1 MSDWNFFL
9 AKCLL
14 REFERDEL
22 HFIGSLEDLDLV
34 WAIGYGQQTGHLLG
48 CKELLDGKYGAPK
61 TVQRRLSRLRRLM
74 IIDVRRSERDARRVE
89 FFLTA
94 RTLKRIDRY
103 KSFILEN
110 GMGSRDPSLIK
121 QAPVR
126 AVNRKPPER
135 TAKRHR
141 SGP

>member
-14 REFERDEL
+14 REFERNEL

-34 WAIGYGQQTGHLLG
+34 WAIGYGQQTGHPIGSKDLLN
-48 CKELLDGKYGAPK
+48 GKYGATK
-61 TVQRRLSRLRRLM
+61 TVQRRLDRLRRLK
-74 IIDVRRSERDARRVE
+74 IIDARRDDRDARRIE
-89 FFLTA
+89 FFLTG

-103 KSFILEN
+103 KTFILEN

-121 QAPVR
+121 PAAGPS
-126 AVNRKPPER
+126 AANG
-135 TAKRHR
+135 KR
-141 SGP
+141 G

>member
-14 REFERDEL
+14 REFERNEL

-34 WAIGYGQQTGHLLG
+34 WAIGYGQQTGSPLG
-48 CKELLDGKYGAPK
+48 LKELLDGKYGAPK
-61 TVQRRLSRLRRLM
+61 TVQRRLDRLRRLR
-74 IIDVRRSERDARRVE
+74 IIDVRRCERDARRIE
-89 FFLTA
+89 LLLNP

-103 KSFILEN
+103 KEFILEN

-121 QAPVR
+121 VKEGGPAPAR
-126 AVNRKPPER
+126 QRR
-135 TAKRHR
+135 TASH
-141 SGP
+141 P

>member
-14 REFERDEL
+14 REFERNEL

-34 WAIGYGQQTGHLLG
+34 WAIGYGQQTDQPVRS
-48 CKELLDGKYGAPK
+48 KDLLDGRYGAPK
-61 TVQRRLSRLRRLM
+61 TVQRRLARLRRLM
-74 IIDVRRSERDARRVE
+74 IIDTRRCDHDARRLE
-89 FFLTA
+89 FFLTP

-121 QAPVR
+121 RSTAPPVPR
-126 AVNRKPPER
+126 R
-135 TAKRHR
+135 TRN
-141 SGP
+141 